1 MNRSQKFA
9 RLLQLL
15 GQCSESIVYYDEIAS
30 VVQRIRQIE
39 SIMAPIQFHPNQ
51 VFDETKHIVDPIAKK
66 YLEKATND
74 VLHLIPVK
82 VADDGNCLYHSIL
95 LLMNNPTVTTDE
107 LRVRAIIELMTNE
120 AYYDSMYSQFIG
132 SVAFI
137 IKAMCKNNTFS
148 ELYEISA
155 LCNVLKCNIR
165 SIYPKIDF
173 REDLAIMNN
182 VFTPAPS
189 VIANCNIAILWSHVR
204 NETDARA
211 ANNGAWSPNHF
222 VPLLSSAVHYTSEHG
237 NKSPTFATP
246 EKKTFKNNT
255 PTRVRS
261 PEFECSPSSRRR
273 IDNIGVYSTHLISSS
288 VLQQSQSGIEEQRQ
302 VRLDVL
308 KERAQSRR
316 MNETAEHRQIRLEKQ
331 QRRDQSHRSNETE
344 EHRQLRLEKQ
354 KRRDQSNRSNETE
367 QQRQI
372 RLEKQRKRSEANRAK
387 KKLEK
392 HTFDNIDIHRQNTE
406 MQFSGTEEEASC
418 DNSSTNENVIQKKND
433 SNYSCWPEPI
443 PRELKEARLQ
453 KFLQQMSMPVLAEA
467 TCAICNV
474 RTPIQQ
480 SKKVPLSKI
489 PNIQFLKVSD
499 ELKNLITNGSSSLS
513 QHLDAAN
520 NMWLGDVPS
529 ELQGLTIPEEKLI
542 SLYRHNSCI
551 IKLHSPFHST
561 TTAQTALKGNCIT
574 FLQDVPN
581 IVNSLPL
588 TLDELCDTLKV
599 IFVGAHPPERIQLK
613 KVLTVRKKK
622 IIEALHWLKKHNILY
637 QNVDI
642 NLKNI
647 AQLPEDDVPECIM
660 STMEQKIGDEEIQSE
675 RIGYIPDPLSDPI
688 ERTSTD
694 SIPISNSGVLDVNGS
709 SVSSDE
715 ITNYLLHKIKN
726 DGTKEQ
732 MDTEN
737 VYLIPHSSK
746 PVNEYFNPKLLVGLY
761 PTLFCYGRGAPEDQS
776 RPVKVNLRE
785 HIRYLLS
792 YNDRRFETNH
802 SFIFVV
808 FNLLQRRD
816 ACFHA
821 QLIATKPYF
830 RASADEIQSL
840 KSKDIEMALDN
851 ISKKTYS
858 SESNSALNKLLHHIK
873 TIGGRVMGSAYSRTA
888 LRTRIHA
895 LIYNQGLPSIF
906 LTINPADIHSPVA
919 LYFAGVKLDLDN
931 IQISQLMT
939 TYKRAEIIASHP
951 VATAKF
957 FHLLISNILNTM
969 ISGGVLGPIKAYFG
983 TVESQGRGSL
993 HLHLLI
999 WLDHEMKPA
1008 DMKQKIQNADFREKL
1023 IAYLEDII
1031 KEDLD
1036 EFKNKHIFE
1045 NLDMPRTFN
1054 TPPRLSQDNIYAAL
1068 RTIDLTG
1075 LAENINKSPV
1085 WSTPIKQQLSPSIPY
1100 ASP

>member
-9 RLLQLL
+9 RLLQIL
-15 GQCSESIVYYDEIAS
+15 GQCSESIVYHDEIAS

-107 LRVRAIIELMTNE
+107 LRVRTIIELMTNE

-173 REDLAIMNN
+173 REDMAIMNN
-182 VFTPAPS
+182 VFTPAPP

-211 ANNGAWSPNHF
+211 ANNGAWSSNHF
-222 VPLLSSAVHYTSEHG
+222 VPLLSSAMHYTSEHG

-255 PTRVRS
+255 PTRIRN

-273 IDNIGVYSTHLISSS
+273 IDSVEIYSTQSISSS
-288 VLQQSQSGIEEQRQ
+288 VLQHSQSGIEEQRQ
-302 VRLDVL
+302 LRLDAQS
-308 KERAQSRR
+308 ERARSSR
-316 MNETAEHRQIRLEKQ
+316 MNETAEHHQIRLEKQ
-331 QRRDQSHRSNETE
+331 KRRDQSRRSNETE

-354 KRRDQSNRSNETE
+354 KTRNQLNTAEQRQIRLEKQKTRDQFRRSNETE

-372 RLEKQRKRSEANRAK
+372 RLEKQRKRSEASRAK

-392 HTFDNIDIHRQNTE
+392 HTFDNIDIHRQNIE
-406 MQFSGTEEEASC
+406 MQFSGAEEEASL
-418 DNSSTNENVIQKKND
+418 DNSSTNENIIKKKND
-433 SNYSCWPEPI
+433 SNYSSWPESI

-453 KFLQQMSMPVLAEA
+453 QFLQHMSMSVLAEA

-474 RTPIQQ
+474 RTPMQQ

-489 PNIQFLKVSD
+489 PNIHLLKVSN

-513 QHLDAAN
+513 QHLDGNSTAILQNIQIPSTFDSSSFHYDNGVILYTNGLFQQNKVNMCTLCQKCHSSLSKKQIPKFSAAN
-520 NMWLGDVPS
+520 NIWLGDAPS
-529 ELQGLTIPEEKLI
+529 ELRGLTILEEKLI

-561 TTAQTALKGNCIT
+561 TSAQTALKGNCIT

-588 TLDELCDTLKV
+588 TLDELCGTLKV
-599 IFVGAHPPERIQLK
+599 IFVGAHPSERIQLK
-613 KVLTVRKKK
+613 KVLIVRKKK

-746 PVNEYFNPKLLVGLY
+746 SVNEYFNPKLLVGLY
-761 PTLFCYGRGAPEDQS
+761 PALFCYGRGAPEDQS

-999 WLDHEMKPA
+999 
-1008 DMKQKIQNADFREKL
+1008 
-1023 IAYLEDII
+1023 
-1031 KEDLD
+1031 
-1036 EFKNKHIFE
+1036 
-1045 NLDMPRTFN
+1045 
-1054 TPPRLSQDNIYAAL
+1054 
-1068 RTIDLTG
+1068 
-1075 LAENINKSPV
+1075 
-1085 WSTPIKQQLSPSIPY
+1085 
-1100 ASP
+1100 